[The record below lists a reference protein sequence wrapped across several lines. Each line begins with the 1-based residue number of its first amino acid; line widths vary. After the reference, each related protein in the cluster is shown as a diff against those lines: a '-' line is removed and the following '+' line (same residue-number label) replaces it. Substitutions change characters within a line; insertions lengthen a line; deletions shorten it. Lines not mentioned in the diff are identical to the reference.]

1 MAMRLMNQ
9 QLRNILLFCLAVIF
23 PVVQLSE
30 AADKASGTILVKDA
44 LTTPGQPATI
54 EAQLNNRGLVIT
66 APMGGEPLD
75 LIVGGEVVGTGM
87 TGGDGRA
94 FLRYSTKAQG
104 VIPIHVR
111 VGKSSRVTTEEGYA
125 NVAVWEQR
133 NPIVAIEV
141 TALMESAPSTG
152 PFFGLSLTGGPQPQP
167 MPDAADELAKLTKFY
182 YRVIY
187 VVPLPS
193 SDADRFR
200 ANVWAREWLSA
211 NHFPPGYVLIL
222 PQGEETMGAKLDELH
237 AEGWKT
243 VKVGIG
249 RSKPFVEAFL
259 KRRLE
264 AVVLRGSATGDAPS
278 RAKVAKDWK
287 EVRKKI

>member
-1 MAMRLMNQ
+1 
-9 QLRNILLFCLAVIF
+9 V
-23 PVVQLSE
+23 S
-30 AADKASGTILVKDA
+30 
-44 LTTPGQPATI
+44 
-54 EAQLNNRGLVIT
+54 
-66 APMGGEPLD
+66 
-75 LIVGGEVVGTGM
+75 
-87 TGGDGRA
+87 
-94 FLRYSTKAQG
+94 
-104 VIPIHVR
+104 
-111 VGKSSRVTTEEGYA
+111 TEEGSA
-125 NVAVWEQR
+125 HVAVWEQR

-152 PFFGLSLTGGPQPQP
+152 SLFGQSLIKGGPQPKP

-200 ANVWAREWLSA
+200 ANASARDWLST

-222 PQGEETMGAKLDELH
+222 PPGEEAMGAKLDELH

-249 RSKPFVEAFL
+249 RSRTFVEAFL

-264 AVVLRGSATGDAPS
+264 AVMLPGSVTDNVPG

-287 EVRKKI
+287 EVRKKL